1 MGLLPATGTEIS
13 LGRMGAALGVIPNA
27 TTQVSLNA
35 QVGTGRNRAR
45 GAGGDAQ
52 GYQTSIASGS
62 ATREGND
69 FGGLTTDNN
78 Y

>member
-1 MGLLPATGTEIS
+1 MGVLPITGTEIS
-13 LGRMGAALGVIPNA
+13 LGRMAAAIGVVA
-27 TTQVSLNA
+27 TSTTQVALNA
-35 QVGTGRNRAR
+35 QVGTARNRTR

-52 GYQTSIASGS
+52 GFQTSIPSGS

-69 FGGLTTDNN
+69 FGGLTTDNT

>member
-1 MGLLPATGTEIS
+1 MGVLPGTGTEIS
-13 LGRMGAALGVIPNA
+13 LGRMAAALGVVA
-27 TTQVSLNA
+27 TSTTQVALNA

-45 GAGGDAQ
+45 GAGGNAQ

-62 ATREGND
+62 VTQEGTD
-69 FGGLTTDNN
+69 FGGLTTDGT

>member
-1 MGLLPATGTEIS
+1 MGVLPGTGTEIS
-13 LGRMGAALGVIPNA
+13 LGRMAAALGVSV
-27 TTQVSLNA
+27 TSTSQVSLNA

-45 GAGGDAQ
+45 GAGGNAQ

-62 ATREGND
+62 VTQEGTD
-69 FGGLTTDNN
+69 FGGLTTDNA

>member
-1 MGLLPATGTEIS
+1 
-13 LGRMGAALGVIPNA
+13 LGVIPNA

-45 GAGGDAQ
+45 GAGGNAQ

>member
-13 LGRMGAALGVIPNA
+13 LGRMGRAIGVSA
-27 TTQVSLNA
+27 TSTSQVSLNA
-35 QVGTGRNRAR
+35 QVGTGRNRTR

-52 GYQTSIASGS
+52 GFQTSIASGS
-62 ATREGND
+62 ATREGTD
-69 FGGLTTDNN
+69 FGGLTTTND

>member
-1 MGLLPATGTEIS
+1 MGVLPATGTEIS

-45 GAGGDAQ
+45 GAGGNAQ

>member
-13 LGRMGAALGVIPNA
+13 LGRMGAALGVVA
-27 TTQVSLNA
+27 TSTTQVALNA
-35 QVGTGRNRAR
+35 QVATGRNRAR

-62 ATREGND
+62 TTREGND
-69 FGGLTTDNN
+69 FGGLTTNN
-78 Y
+78 TY